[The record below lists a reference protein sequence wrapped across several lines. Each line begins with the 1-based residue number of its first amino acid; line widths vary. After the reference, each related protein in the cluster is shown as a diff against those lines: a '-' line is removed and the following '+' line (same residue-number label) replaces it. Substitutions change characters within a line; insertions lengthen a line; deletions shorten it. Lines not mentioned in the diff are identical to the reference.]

1 MSNREPYSGSDPYI
15 FISYAHKDSNTV
27 LPLIQ
32 ALQEQDVRIWFDEG
46 IEAGTEWPEYI
57 AERLENSCCV
67 IAFLSEAFTESQ
79 NCRREINFS
88 IDLKKEIMAVY
99 LEEVA
104 LSPGMRLQL
113 SPVPALH
120 RKNYRAEKELVK
132 ALLETDTVIRCK
144 IKPRMNLETDAAAL
158 SAEECFEN
166 SQRARKGPGPEAIE
180 AAAEWVRIAA
190 LKGHEQAR
198 KQMGR
203 LLKNSHYQPTG
214 EAEWARR
221 WYILGDRQRV
231 ISSLKQASAPDVTEF
246 ERIVGEQLLSPEDCA
261 KIRNN
266 IEDVQR
272 FLFLFKEDGR
282 HDKRMKSYC
291 ESVVGEKLVSQAR
304 CRELYNERKD
314 ECDAR
319 ILEWKLLQYQKDSSD
334 RWLPNQIAEA
344 YEKGEGTERNIDEA
358 IKWYRIAAESGNY
371 HAMTKMG
378 VFCETG
384 FGTEKDLTEAFRWYQ
399 LAANQPHYREAP
411 YYLSDCYAKG
421 IGVKKSWLKALK
433 WRIKAHFR
441 CIDIWDFFDCVRRAK
456 YDREWNLEHY
466 SAK

>member
-1 MSNREPYSGSDPYI
+1 MSKREPYSGSDPYV
-15 FISYAHKDSNTV
+15 FISYAHKNSDTV
-27 LPLIQ
+27 LPLIH

-57 AERLENSCCV
+57 AERLENSYCV

-79 NCRREINFS
+79 NCRREINFT

-99 LEEVA
+99 LEEVV

-120 RKNYRAEKELVK
+120 RKNYKTEQALVK

-144 IKPRMNLETDAAAL
+144 VKPRMNLETDAAEL

-166 SQRARKGPGPEAIE
+166 SKRARKGTGPEAIE

-203 LLKNSHYQPTG
+203 LLAASHYQPIG

-221 WYILGDRQRV
+221 WYILGERNHV
-231 ISSLKQASAPDVTEF
+231 KSSLMTARAAEVAEF
-246 ERIVGEQLLSPEDCA
+246 ERIVGEQILSAEDCA
-261 KIRNN
+261 KICSN
-266 IEDVQR
+266 IEEIQY
-272 FLFLFKEDGR
+272 FLMTFREDGR
-282 HDKRMKSYC
+282 YDTRKKSYY
-291 ESVVGEKLVSQAR
+291 ESVVGEKLVSSER

-319 ILEWKLLQYQKDSSD
+319 WLEWSILRYQKDSSD
-334 RWLPNQIAEA
+334 RWLPSKIAEA
-344 YEKGEGTERNIDEA
+344 YENGKGTERNIGEA
-358 IKWYRIAAESGNY
+358 IQWYRIAAESGDY
-371 HAMTKMG
+371 HAAIKLG
-378 VFCETG
+378 VFYETG
-384 FGTEKDLTEAFRWYQ
+384 FGVEKDLTEAFNWYLQ
-399 LAANQPHYREAP
+399 AADHSAWYLA
-411 YYLSDCYAKG
+411 DCYAKG
-421 IGVKKSWLKALK
+421 IGVEKSWSNAMKWELKGRKVTKTSHYYYTKLQRQQALEK
-433 WRIKAHFR
+433 
-441 CIDIWDFFDCVRRAK
+441 
-456 YDREWNLEHY
+456 Y